1 MAHRPR
7 HVGGAA
13 DLRTPAVSLAGLDQ
27 FARRDARRVGIYG
40 SGQQAYST
48 FVGLT
53 EMRKI
58 ESAKVYSPTPEH
70 REFCQKD
77 QPENRRARSSRRKSR
92 ARRPRRRYYFV
103 HDQY

>member
-1 MAHRPR
+1 MGIMAHRPR

-53 EMRKI
+53 EMRRI
-58 ESAKVYSPTPEH
+58 ESAKVYSRHQRIGMVLP
-70 REFCQKD
+70 K
-77 QPENRRARSSRRKSR
+77 K
-92 ARRPRRRYYFV
+92 
-103 HDQY
+103 